1 MKYFTV
7 LLLLF
12 NTLNL
17 AGQVLGIPDT
27 LLLQT
32 FTVDPSD
39 TMLVFPSG
47 NDLKWVNWDADN
59 GATDCGRTE
68 KVPGNWFWD
77 SDLGIPNDPDQNY
90 VFTSCSWMVDTNVR
104 NENWLITPPVYIPDS
119 ATILSWRSL
128 SLDGPGYVD
137 GYKVLVSTTSN
148 EPFTN
153 AFTDT
158 LFVAAEMVA
167 YTVVGSLNPED
178 YVYSPGY
185 VHANWYTNTDYF
197 FLAFPSAPTYNGR
210 LEPHT
215 ASLAEYAGRWIYIA
229 FLHDS
234 KNDNILQLDDIAV
247 LNGETSS
254 TVSPAFEQ
262 YFLKIKPNP
271 VRETALVSWKVD
283 SQDAGRVVL
292 TDLLGKILVERQIE
306 NLGDG
311 ACTLNLQHL
320 SPGLYTCVLQTS
332 TGRQAMLLVKQ

>member
-1 MKYFTV
+1 MKYSTV

-12 NTLNL
+12 SAFCLN
-17 AGQVLGIPDT
+17 GQTFSIPDT
-27 LLLQT
+27 LLIQT

-39 TMLVFPSG
+39 TMLPFPSG

-59 GATDCGRTE
+59 GVTDCGRTE

-77 SDLGIPNDPDQNY
+77 SDLGIPSDPDLNS

-119 ATILSWRSL
+119 VTILTWRSL

-137 GYKVLVSTTSN
+137 GYKVLVSTTTN

-153 AFTDT
+153 AFADT

-167 YTVVGSLNPED
+167 YSVEGSFDTDD

-185 VHANWYTNTDYF
+185 VHANWYTDTAYF
-197 FLAFPSAPTYNGR
+197 FLAHPNAPTYNGR
-210 LEPHT
+210 LEPHSV
-215 ASLAEYAGRWIYIA
+215 SLADYAGNWIYIA

-234 KNDNILQLDDIAV
+234 KNDNILQVDDITV

-254 TVSPAFEQ
+254 IFTPAFEQ
-262 YFLKIKPNP
+262 YFLKIHPNP
-271 VRETALVSWKVD
+271 ATEKALVSWKID
-283 SQDAGRVVL
+283 LQDAGRIIL
-292 TDLLGKILVERQIE
+292 TDLLGNKLVEQHIE
-306 NLGDG
+306 DLSAGT
-311 ACTLNLQHL
+311 CTLNIQHL
-320 SPGLYTCVLQTS
+320 PPGLYTCVLESS

>member
-7 LLLLF
+7 LLLLSSA
-12 NTLNL
+12 LIL
-17 AGQVLGIPDT
+17 DGQTLGIPDT
-27 LLLQT
+27 LLFQT

-39 TMLVFPSG
+39 TMLEFPSG
-47 NDLKWVNWDADN
+47 NDLQWVNWDADN
-59 GATDCGRTE
+59 GVTDCGRTE

-77 SDLGIPNDPDQNY
+77 SDLGIPSDPGQNF
-90 VFTSCSWMVDTNVR
+90 VFTSCSWMVDTSVR

-137 GYKVLVSTTSN
+137 GYKVLVSTTTN

-167 YTVVGSLNPED
+167 YTIIGSFNTED

-185 VHANWYTNTDYF
+185 VHANWYTDSAYF
-197 FLAFPSAPTYNGR
+197 FLAHPNAPTYNGR

-215 ASLAEYAGRWIYIA
+215 VNLAKYAGNWIYIA

-262 YFLKIKPNP
+262 YFLKINPNP
-271 VRETALVSWKVD
+271 VTETAHISWNI
-283 SQDAGRVVL
+283 DAQNDGRVIL
-292 TDLLGKILVERQIE
+292 TDLLGKVLVEQHIE
-306 NLGDG
+306 NLSNGT
-311 ACTLNLQHL
+311 CTLDIQHL
-320 SPGLYTCVLQTS
+320 LPGLYTCTLQTS